1 MPGLANRGIVMTDN
15 VLKIN
20 ERDNVAIARCAICV
34 GDDVV
39 LDGVKLFEAV
49 EDVRAGHK
57 IATTEIGAGEHVVRY
72 GEDIVEAT
80 ARIEHGQWV
89 HVHNTR
95 PIDGHVEV

>member
-1 MPGLANRGIVMTDN
+1 MTDN

-20 ERDNVAIARCAICV
+20 VRDNVAIARCAICR
-34 GDDVV
+34 GDDIVV
-39 LDGVKLFEAV
+39 DGVKLFEAV

-57 IATTEIGAGEHVVRY
+57 IATTEISAGEHVVRY

-80 ARIEHGQWV
+80 RNIRRGEWI

-95 PIDGHVEV
+95 PIDGHVEI

>member
-1 MPGLANRGIVMTDN
+1 MTDN

-20 ERDNVAIARCAICV
+20 EIDNVAIARCAICR

-39 LDGVKLFEAV
+39 LDGVKLFEAA

-57 IATTEIGAGEHVVRY
+57 IAMSEIAAGECVVRY

-80 ARIEHGQWV
+80 EDIGSGQWL